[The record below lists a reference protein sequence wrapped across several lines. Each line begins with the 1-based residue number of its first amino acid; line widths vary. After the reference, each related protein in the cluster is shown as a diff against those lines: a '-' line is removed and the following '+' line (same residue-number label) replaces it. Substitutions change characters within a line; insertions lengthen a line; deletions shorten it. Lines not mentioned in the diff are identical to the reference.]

1 MIRFDIIIFMQEFG
15 RILEEFKR
23 RGGVVLSKKVL
34 CPLNFSCKKANTPK
48 CDMNCLNPQVERARR
63 TED

>member
-1 MIRFDIIIFMQEFG
+1 MQEFG

-23 RGGVVLSKKVL
+23 RGGVVLSDKQGEINKNVL

-48 CDMNCLNPQVERARR
+48 CDMNCLNQQVERARR

>member
-1 MIRFDIIIFMQEFG
+1 MQEFG

-23 RGGVVLSKKVL
+23 RGGVVLSNKRDVNKKVL